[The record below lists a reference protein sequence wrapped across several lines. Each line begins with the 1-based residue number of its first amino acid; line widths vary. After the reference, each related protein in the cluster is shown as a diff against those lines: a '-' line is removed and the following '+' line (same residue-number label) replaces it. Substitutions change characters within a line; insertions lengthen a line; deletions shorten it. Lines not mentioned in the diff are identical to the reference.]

1 MAIVFRRIGGMLA
14 TQEYPAILLQIE
26 RYENTIRRRL
36 LSTENYCEH
45 FLPSEEVSDTQWCS
59 LVLGMNEA
67 FRLKQRTIHIQIDDE
82 KLVNAILTKN
92 IPTDSINTKYYN
104 RMFMDLVAKTE
115 WTGLRAYSTSMG
127 INRSLQ

>member
-1 MAIVFRRIGGMLA
+1 MAIDASVLA

-45 FLPSEEVSDTQWCS
+45 FRPILLEDVSDTQWCS

-67 FRLKQRTIHIQIDDE
+67 FRLKQRTIHIDDE

-92 IPTDSINTKYYN
+92 ILTDSINTKYYN
-104 RMFMDLVAKTE
+104 RMFMDLVAKR
-115 WTGLRAYSTSMG
+115 TGLRAYSTSMG